1 MDRGRRRLL
10 CCVAVGL
17 GGCIRDPG
25 RDCPGATYRLRL
37 SPADDAADPISLP
50 PGDLSAAGN
59 AVVEAAIAV
68 PVDAGLDV
76 GVGDCGLDDG
86 VAGRREV
93 AGRERKRVRGV
104 VGGRQPEPVSRPRAV
119 SARVPDAAAP
129 DSPEADQ
136 QATTGRRHVPV

>member
-37 SPADDAADPISLP
+37 SPADDAADPLSLP

-59 AVVEAAIAV
+59 AVVEAAIADAHV
-68 PVDAGLDV
+68 ETCVDWDGTPGPSDGLREV
-76 GVGDCGLDDG
+76 GERIEAHTG
-86 VAGRREV
+86 VALADRTEDVTLEVEVHGGAIEYDGEPACIGILRNGDEGLGPGR
-93 AGRERKRVRGV
+93 
-104 VGGRQPEPVSRPRAV
+104 S
-119 SARVPDAAAP
+119 
-129 DSPEADQ
+129 
-136 QATTGRRHVPV
+136 